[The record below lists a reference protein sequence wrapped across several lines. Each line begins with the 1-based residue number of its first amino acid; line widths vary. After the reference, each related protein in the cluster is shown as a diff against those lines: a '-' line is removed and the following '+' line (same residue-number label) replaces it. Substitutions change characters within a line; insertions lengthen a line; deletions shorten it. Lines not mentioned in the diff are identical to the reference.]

1 LICKF
6 KINRTFLQ
14 PLINFKKTTQNK
26 DMDLRNIKLDDL
38 FAEIKRRAKCMTVPN
53 KNVILVGPPG
63 AGKGTQAPIMADE
76 LCICHRATGDL
87 IRDNIARKTPMGIK
101 V

>member
-1 LICKF
+1 MRNFSIKR
-6 KINRTFLQ
+6 IFLR
-14 PLINFKKTTQNK
+14 PLINFKKQPKIK

-38 FAEIKRRAKCMTVPN
+38 FSEIKRRAKCMTVPN

-63 AGKGTQAPIMADE
+63 AGKGTQAPIIADE

-87 IRDNIARKTPMGIK
+87 IRDNIARKTPMGLK
-101 V
+101 L